1 MPQNDYNQSQQE
13 LKQFREKL
21 YQSFNYRRD
30 TVMDLVD
37 AIAANTTA
45 RSPVELSLSPLFRRE
60 YSALYKGIQELSLTT
75 HSDSTEAEKSQIA
88 QIEARIQAIAE
99 LIPTPKQKQFYLWAI
114 DVTPLPRPDAKT
126 LEERT
131 IIYQP
136 NTITGNKPINIGH
149 SYSVLTA
156 LPEREETGD
165 IPWAIPLTVK
175 RVKSSQ
181 TGKQVGSQQLKQILT
196 NENLPWSNHLSV
208 VVVDSDYSAKTF
220 LAEQEQHSNLVV
232 VTRVRSNR
240 VFYQSPEPIAKPSK
254 GHPKW
259 YGAKFDLKDEAT
271 WHQPAEVV
279 QTNFTTKRGR
289 LLNVTIQS
297 WSDMLMRGSHD
308 CPMHRNPFTLM
319 QIQVTT
325 PEGISIWKPM
335 WLIMIGQRR
344 DELTTIEAY
353 QAYRQRYDIE
363 HLLRFGKQRLLL
375 NASATPEVEHEENWV
390 SLSFLAYV
398 QLWAAR
404 KLASSLPRRW
414 ERYLAPKTEGFL
426 TPSLVQRDMNR
437 IITEIG
443 TPANS
448 PKRRGFSSG
457 RTTGMIQTKRTRHEV
472 IKKGKKGKKGK
483 KLEPSPPIAV

>member
-1 MPQNDYNQSQQE
+1 MSQNNYNQSQQE
-13 LKQFREKL
+13 FEQFRKKL

-37 AIAANTTA
+37 ALAANTTA
-45 RSPVELSLSPLFRRE
+45 RSPVELCLSPLFSRE
-60 YSALYKGIQELSLTT
+60 YSALYKGIQEMSRTT
-75 HSDSTEAEKSQIA
+75 QTDSIEVEQNRKPQI
-88 QIEARIQAIAE
+88 QARTLAIAE
-99 LIPTPKQKQFYLWAI
+99 LIPSPKKKQFYLWAI
-114 DVTPLPRPDAKT
+114 DVTPLPRPYAKT

-136 NTITGNKPINIGH
+136 NTIKGNKPINIGH

-165 IPWAIPLTVK
+165 MTWAIPLTVE
-175 RVKSSQ
+175 RVKGDQ

-196 NENLPWSNHLSV
+196 TDNLPWSNHLSV

-220 LAEQEQHSNLVV
+220 LAEQEQHTNLVV

-240 VFYQSPEPIAKPSK
+240 VFYTYPEPKAKPFV
-254 GHPKW
+254 GHPQW
-259 YGAKFDLKDEAT
+259 YGDKFDLKDETT
-271 WHQPAEVV
+271 WHKPNQVIQES
-279 QTNFTTKRGR
+279 FTTKKGR

-297 WSDMLMRGSHD
+297 WSEMLMRGSHD
-308 CPMHRNPFTLM
+308 CPMHRQPFTLM

-325 PEGISIWKPM
+325 TVGIRIWKPM
-335 WLIMIGQRR
+335 WLIIIGQRR
-344 DELTTIEAY
+344 HELTTTEGY

-375 NASATPEVEHEENWV
+375 NASATPSVEHEENWV
-390 SLSFLAYV
+390 NLSFLAYV

-404 KLASSLPRRW
+404 KLALTLPRPW
-414 ERYLAPKTEGFL
+414 ERYLPKKTEGFL
-426 TPSLVQRDMNR
+426 SPSQVQRDMNR
-437 IITEIG
+437 IIMEIG

-448 PKRRGFSSG
+448 PKRRGFSDG
-457 RTTGMIQTKRTRHEV
+457 RTRGMIQIPRTRHEV
-472 IKKGKKGKKGK
+472 IKKAKKQKKP
-483 KLEPSPPIAV
+483 EPSPPIAV

>member
-1 MPQNDYNQSQQE
+1 MPQNNYNQERQKF
-13 LKQFREKL
+13 KQFRDKL

-30 TVMDLVD
+30 TLMDLVD

-45 RSPVELSLSPLFRRE
+45 RSPVELSLSALFRRE
-60 YSALYKGIQELSLTT
+60 YSALYKGIKEFSRTNQT
-75 HSDSTEAEKSQIA
+75 DSAEVDKSQKS
-88 QIEARIQAIAE
+88 QIEARTLAIAE
-99 LIPTPKQKQFYLWAI
+99 LVPTPQQKPFYLWAL
-114 DVTPLPRPDAKT
+114 DVTPLPRPYAKT

-136 NTITGNKPINIGH
+136 NTVKGNKPINIGH

-156 LPEREETGD
+156 LAEREETGD
-165 IPWAIPLTVK
+165 IPWAIPLTVE
-175 RVKSSQ
+175 RVKSDQ

-196 NENLPWSNHLSV
+196 TDNLPWSNHLSV

-220 LAEQEQHSNLVV
+220 LSEQSQHSNLVV

-240 VFYQSPEPIAKPSK
+240 VFYQSPEPKMISSK
-254 GHPKW
+254 GHPRW

-271 WHQPAEVV
+271 WHEPTEVA
-279 QTNFTTKRGR
+279 QTNFTTKKGR
-289 LLNVTIQS
+289 LLQVRIQS
-297 WSDMLMRGSHD
+297 WSEMLMRGSHD
-308 CPMHRNPFTLM
+308 CPMHGQPFTLM
-319 QIQVTT
+319 RIQVTT
-325 PEGISIWKPM
+325 TEGISIWKPM
-335 WLIMIGQRR
+335 WLIMMGQRR
-344 DELTTIEAY
+344 NELTINEGY

-375 NASATPEVEHEENWV
+375 NASGTPDVEHEENWV

-404 KLASSLPRRW
+404 KLASTLPQPW
-414 ERYLAPKTEGFL
+414 ERYLAQKTEGFL
-426 TPSLVQRDMNR
+426 SPSLVQRDMNR

-448 PKRRGFSSG
+448 PKPRGFSSG
-457 RTTGMIQTKRTRHEV
+457 RATGMIQTKRTRHEV
-472 IKKGKKGKKGK
+472 IKKGKKSKKV
-483 KLEPSPPIAV
+483 EPSTPIAV

>member
-1 MPQNDYNQSQQE
+1 MPQNNYSQCQQE
-13 LKQFREKL
+13 FEQFREKL

-30 TVMDLVD
+30 TVMNLVD

-45 RSPVELSLSPLFRRE
+45 RSPVELCLSPLFPRE
-60 YSALYKGIQELSLTT
+60 YSALYKGIQAYRSR
-75 HSDSTEAEKSQIA
+75 SQNNSNEADKKEKA
-88 QIEARIQAIAE
+88 QLEARLEAIAE
-99 LIPTPKQKQFYLWAI
+99 LIPTPKPEQFYLFAA
-114 DVTPLPRPDAKT
+114 DVTPLPRPYAPT
-126 LEERT
+126 LEDRT

-136 NTITGNKPINIGH
+136 NTVPGNKPINIGH

-156 LPEREETGD
+156 LPPRESTGQ
-165 IPWAIPLTVK
+165 IPWAIPLMVN
-175 RVKSSQ
+175 RVKSSE

-196 NENLPWSNHLSV
+196 QKNLPWSNHRSV

-220 LAEQEQHSNLVV
+220 LSEQSQHPNLVV

-240 VFYQSPEPIAKPSK
+240 VFYQSPEISSQPSK

-259 YGAKFDLKDEAT
+259 YGNKFDLKDETT
-271 WHQPAEVV
+271 WHQPTEVV
-279 QTNFTTKRGR
+279 QTDLTTKRGR
-289 LLNVTIQS
+289 LLKVTIQS

-308 CPMHRNPFTLM
+308 CPMHDNPFTLM

-325 PEGISIWKPM
+325 REGIRIWKPM

-344 DELTTIEAY
+344 DELTITEAY
-353 QAYRQRYDIE
+353 QAYRQRYDVE

-390 SLSFLAYV
+390 ELSCLAYV

-404 KLASSLPRRW
+404 KLALSLPRSW
-414 ERYLAPKTEGFL
+414 ERYLPQKSEGFL
-426 TPSLVQRDMNR
+426 SPSMVQRNMQR

-443 TPANS
+443 TPANL
-448 PKRRGFSSG
+448 PKPRGYSDG
-457 RTTGMIQTKRTRHEV
+457 RTTGMIQAPRTRHQV
-472 IKKGKKGKKGK
+472 IKKAKQP
-483 KLEPSPPIAV
+483 EPTPPIAV